1 MSAQDT
7 ACFLFIFRQ
16 MFISFVDPLN
26 WVQFET
32 GNIAEDFSETKSN
45 FMFSFA
51 DGPIKMMK
59 NVNHQKMIESER
71 EVDRNHPN

>member
-1 MSAQDT
+1 MSAHDT
-7 ACFLFIFRQ
+7 AFFLFIFRQ

-32 GNIAEDFSETKSN
+32 GNSAEDSSETKSN

-59 NVNHQKMIESER
+59 NVNHQKMIDFER
-71 EVDRNHPN
+71 VVDRNHSN